1 MGKMQK
7 ARALNIAGTAEKM
20 SEDITMAGKEKWAK
34 GFGRGTSNWQ
44 YWQEILYPG
53 TQAIRSDP
61 ELTPEQRMLANKAFI
76 HLFVEEFEDFRLRC
90 VQMGKD
96 FAKRFIPVPV
106 RRSPHSRSGVIV

>member
-20 SEDITMAGKEKWAK
+20 AEDITTPGKEKWAK
-34 GFGRGTSNWQ
+34 GFGKGTSNWQ

-61 ELTPEQRMLANKAFI
+61 DLSPEQKMLANKAFI

-90 VQMGKD
+90 VQQGKV
-96 FAKRFIPVPV
+96 FAKRFIPVAV
-106 RRSPHSRSGVIV
+106 RSPRSSSSHIV